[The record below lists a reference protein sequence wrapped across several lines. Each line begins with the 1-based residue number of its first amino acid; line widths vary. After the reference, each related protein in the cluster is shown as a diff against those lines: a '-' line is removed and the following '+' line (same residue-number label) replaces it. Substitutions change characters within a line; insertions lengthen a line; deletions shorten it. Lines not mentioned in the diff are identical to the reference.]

1 MKRRRYLQIILA
13 LVVILIIGGTVL
25 INSPR
30 VQQRV
35 SVALATELENRIG
48 TRVNLGG
55 VRWLFPNDIVI
66 DSLAID
72 DQEGEPLI
80 VVNRIAAKVEW
91 MPLIRHRQ
99 LSIRNIRLFGPDINL
114 YQMEPE
120 GEFNYQF
127 LIDAFASK
135 EKKEKKPLDLSMR
148 VNTLILRDGRVRYQ
162 KASTISS
169 PSGGVEG
176 ATYWHNACSL
186 TSGLMSRKRSAR
198 TSTLGRPRV
207 AWVAGS

>member
-120 GEFNYQF
+120 GEFNYQV

-135 EKKEKKPLDLSMR
+135 EKKEKK
-148 VNTLILRDGRVRYQ
+148 NY
-162 KASTISS
+162 
-169 PSGGVEG
+169 
-176 ATYWHNACSL
+176 
-186 TSGLMSRKRSAR
+186 
-198 TSTLGRPRV
+198 
-207 AWVAGS
+207 